1 MIERFLKPHYL
12 FRPRQGARRL
22 LQGIFPSP
30 PGPVLV
36 TLPWGLPIE
45 VDTREDIGRS
55 IERLGLYDLAVSET
69 LWRLL
74 APGDLAIDVGANIGY
89 MTSLLAL
96 RAGPSGRVLAFEPHP
111 QVFRHL
117 SANVQRFRGKST
129 AAVETYPAA
138 LGERIGSCYLDC
150 GADFAGNQ
158 GTARITDRE
167 SPLPTSMT
175 TLDQVLQGR
184 TAALVKIDVEG
195 GEGQVLKGAAHSLR
209 EGRIQSLVY
218 EAYAPER
225 AGLAELLAGYGY
237 RVFALGR
244 DLRGLILSEPS
255 GAPHLPGFEAPNF
268 LATRDPGS
276 VLARL
281 APRGWRVLKS
291 VST

>member
-1 MIERFLKPHYL
+1 MIERILKPHYL

-30 PGPVLV
+30 PGPVLL
-36 TLPWGLPIE
+36 TLPWGLSIE

-55 IERLGLYDLAVSET
+55 IRRLGLYDLAVSET

-74 APGDLAIDVGANIGY
+74 APGDLAVDVGANIGY

-96 RAGPSGRVLAFEPHP
+96 RAGPAGRVLAFEPHP

-117 SANVQRFRGKST
+117 TANVRRFEGKST
-129 AAVETYPAA
+129 AAVETYPSA
-138 LGERIGSCYLDC
+138 LGERTGSSFLDC
-150 GADFAGNQ
+150 GECFASNQ

-167 SPLPTSMT
+167 SPLPVEMT

-195 GEGQVLKGAAHSLR
+195 GEAQVLKGAAGSLR
-209 EGRIQSLVY
+209 EGRIENLVY

-225 AGLAELLAGYGY
+225 AGLAGLLTGYGY

-244 DLRGLILSEPS
+244 DLRGLILSAPS
-255 GAPHLPGFEAPNF
+255 GAPRLPGFEAPNF
-268 LATRDPGS
+268 LATRDPDS

-281 APRGWRVLKS
+281 APRGWRVLNA
-291 VST
+291 VSK